1 MSGLVA
7 GDRFTERRRREAL
20 NDAVA
25 FLAERYGLDA
35 QQRKTLANVPIRWRR
50 GGRRSTFRAPR
61 DGSPGSITVS
71 LPRGSL
77 VRWHAYR
84 RVRAG
89 WATPRSGVT
98 MDLAMLARLVLV
110 HELTHA
116 LQHGTCGG
124 PRRRYSEV
132 ETTRNEIEF
141 LRRHQPEAMMSL
153 EPVERRTTRATSS
166 RRSSKGPSLFDR
178 LLEWLR
184 GDRVTSARARRCRA
198 AQVPRPARAG

>member
-1 MSGLVA
+1 MTAAAA
-7 GDRFTERRRREAL
+7 GARFAERRRQEAL
-20 NDAVA
+20 RDAVD

-35 QQRKTLANVPIRWRR
+35 RQREALSAVPVRWRR

-71 LPRGSL
+71 LPRGGS
-77 VRWHAYR
+77 VRWHVYR

-89 WATPRSGVT
+89 LVTPREGIE
-98 MDLAMLARLVLV
+98 MDLATFARLVLV

-132 ETTRNEIEF
+132 ETTRNEVEC
-141 LRRHQPEAMMSL
+141 LRRLMPEACGRL
-153 EPVERRTTRATSS
+153 LPVQGREPKGVRRAA
-166 RRSSKGPSLFDR
+166 RSPSLFDR
-178 LLEWLR
+178 LMGWLR
-184 GDRVTSARARRCRA
+184 GEAATCARARRSRA
-198 AQVPRPARAG
+198 ARGPRPAPRA